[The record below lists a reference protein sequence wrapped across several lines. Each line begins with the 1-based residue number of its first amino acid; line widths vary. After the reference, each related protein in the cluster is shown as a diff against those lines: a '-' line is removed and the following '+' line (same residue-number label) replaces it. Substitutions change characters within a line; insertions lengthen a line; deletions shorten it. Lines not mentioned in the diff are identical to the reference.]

1 MHEIE
6 VKILDVDQGNIAKA
20 LESIGARKIQDT
32 KLIVQWFRK
41 EGVTEG
47 QDLWFLRI
55 RSNSEGKTEVTWK
68 SRPEKVGIAK
78 KVREINF
85 TVADPKILADFFES
99 IGLVE
104 YAYQE
109 KFRKSWSYKDWRF
122 DLDQYPNMPA
132 YLEIEGRD
140 EKHIMEAIKLLNLED
155 YQTSAEGERVLIQKK
170 YNLNWHDMRF

>member
-6 VKILDVDQGNIAKA
+6 VKILNIDSDGIVKA

-32 KLIVQWFRK
+32 KLMVQWFRK
-41 EGVTEG
+41 DGFKED
-47 QDLWFLRI
+47 QDPWFLRI
-55 RSNSEGKTEVTWK
+55 RLNSEGKTEVTWK

-85 TVADPKILADFFES
+85 AADDPGILANFFEA
-99 IGLVE
+99 IGLVK

-109 KFRKSWSYKDWRF
+109 KFRKSWDYKDWRF

-140 EKHIMEAIKLLNLED
+140 EEHIKEAIGLLNLGNH
-155 YQTSAEGERVLIQKK
+155 QTSAEGERVLIQKE